1 VIFLPIGKFK
11 TVINSD
17 SQCWRFD
24 RVEGAAASLGV
35 YMLKLVFIPGA

>member
-1 VIFLPIGKFK
+1 VGKFK

-24 RVEGAAASLGV
+24 RVEAAVASLGV
-35 YMLKLVFIPGA
+35 DMLRLVYIPGA